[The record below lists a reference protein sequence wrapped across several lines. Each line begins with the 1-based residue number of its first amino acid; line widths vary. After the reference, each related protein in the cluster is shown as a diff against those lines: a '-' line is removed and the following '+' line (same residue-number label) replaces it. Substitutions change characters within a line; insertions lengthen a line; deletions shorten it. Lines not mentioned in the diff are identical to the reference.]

1 MTIYDGDKNDS
12 TNFKTDK
19 YLKINSCSFQNVS
32 RGHVTIRKKGRIDYQ
47 IILLTKGDCR
57 ALHGE
62 AIHTL
67 TPGNI
72 IIYAPNEEQLYSFP
86 SDSSTIW
93 CHFTGTVA
101 DEIMRDAELES
112 GIYHIKPN
120 KNVID
125 TFSKL
130 VREFHTK
137 SREGFACAALIELI
151 DCISNAYYSPDEKK
165 DYEAISPALAYIN
178 SNYNKCISLDTLA
191 DITGYSKS
199 RFSHIFSETIGTTP
213 KKYQNDIRMKISRE
227 MLTSTKYTI
236 GDVAESCGFS
246 DPLYF
251 SRVFKKTYGISPT
264 EYRKK

>member
-1 MTIYDGDKNDS
+1 MGYLVAYNGVEILRRLSIYSNPVLVHEAVDG
-12 TNFKTDK
+12 
-19 YLKINSCSFQNVS
+19 L
-32 RGHVTIRKKGRIDYQ
+32 
-47 IILLTKGDCR
+47 
-57 ALHGE
+57 
-62 AIHTL
+62 
-67 TPGNI
+67 
-72 IIYAPNEEQLYSFP
+72 
-86 SDSSTIW
+86 
-93 CHFTGTVA
+93 
-101 DEIMRDAELES
+101 
-112 GIYHIKPN
+112 
-120 KNVID
+120 
-125 TFSKL
+125 
-130 VREFHTK
+130 
-137 SREGFACAALIELI
+137 ACAALIELI

-199 RFSHIFSETIGTTP
+199 HFSHIFSETIGTTP

-264 EYRKK
+264 EYRKNKSGINIEIINKHSTFYFLFFCFFKLS